1 MRTARNRDSND
12 YEEPSVLLATA
23 GALRVNRHGS
33 RIAMARRR
41 VHEEHTN
48 HEAWAIPYGD
58 LITLLLAFFVV
69 MYAVSSVNEGKYR
82 VLSDA
87 LNAEFRGSPRSMTP
101 IQIGEKQR
109 GSGADLN
116 ISVVQQAMLQG
127 QPRQLLDAMPLE
139 AKDSIPEQSPVPTD
153 EADAPKEQVNKVVS
167 TLEGAMLSAA
177 SSDTAR
183 ALERVAV
190 QVETAMANLISEDLV
205 TVRRHG
211 LWIEVEVKSDILFP
225 SGVATLPPFAMS
237 VLEPIADAIKGVKN
251 PVRVEGHTDNV
262 PINTAAFPSNWE
274 LSAAR
279 AASVVHLF
287 TKRGIDPSRL
297 TVIGLGEYRPSK
309 PNTTSEGRNANRRVV
324 LVILGTDDAAAA
336 NPDSVA
342 SIADQQS
349 MLSIARSTDALRR
362 SRE

>member
-1 MRTARNRDSND
+1 
-12 YEEPSVLLATA
+12 
-23 GALRVNRHGS
+23 
-33 RIAMARRR
+33 MARRR
-41 VHEEHTN
+41 HHEEHTN

-87 LNAEFRGSPRSMTP
+87 LNAEFRGSPRSVTP

-127 QPRQLLDAMPLE
+127 QPRQLFDAMPLE
-139 AKDSIPEQSPVPTD
+139 AKDSIPEQSPIAT
-153 EADAPKEQVNKVVS
+153 EETETPKEKVDKAVD

-183 ALERVAV
+183 ALERVAT
-190 QVETAMANLISEDLV
+190 QVETAMANLINENLV

-211 LWIEVEVKSDILFP
+211 LWIEVEVKSDILFA
-225 SGVATLPPFAMS
+225 SGVANLSPFAMS
-237 VLEPIADAIKGVKN
+237 VLEPIADAIKDVKN

-262 PINTAAFPSNWE
+262 PINTSAFPSNWE

-287 TKRGIDPSRL
+287 TKRGVGPSRL
-297 TVIGLGEYRPSK
+297 TVIGLGEYRPAK
-309 PNTTSEGRNANRRVV
+309 PNTSAEGRNANRRVV
-324 LVILGTDDAAAA
+324 LVILGTEDAAEGSPGAVA
-336 NPDSVA
+336 SVA
-342 SIADQQS
+342 EQQS
-349 MLSIARSTDALRR
+349 LLSVARSTDALRQPVPAASTR
-362 SRE
+362 